1 VAVEALFDSDGWGGP
16 EEEPRVSQVW
26 EAIEAVVSRADL
38 RAALTVVSETVP
50 PPGAEDPDDW
60 RTELLGRYERFLI
73 AKAVFV
79 AVAAVLALAS
89 LVRLRHPAEA
99 GAGLPLAT
107 RLEIGAL
114 AMVLVVTGLLTVL
127 TPPAKPIYP
136 GQARGAPATAVHT
149 GRRPPGE
156 AASFTHPAQFR
167 AQ

>member
-1 VAVEALFDSDGWGGP
+1 MRQAETYGQP
-16 EEEPRVSQVW
+16 
-26 EAIEAVVSRADL
+26 
-38 RAALTVVSETVP
+38 LTRWIITAP
-50 PPGAEDPDDW
+50 TTGY
-60 RTELLGRYERFLI
+60 GRFLI